1 MNDTK
6 VKYACYIYALH
17 LFYAIDPV
25 SKASVVGNEAGIV
38 TLPIMWVW
46 VLLWVR
52 SAEWGG

>member
-1 MNDTK
+1 VNDTK